1 MLLSIC
7 IPTLD
12 RQEHLDNCLNSIL
25 ISSKNTSNLKFE
37 VCISDNGSDYDVQK
51 LISKYDKNLNIKF
64 KKFQNLGF
72 SLNAIQSVSMASGE
86 FVG

>member
-51 LISKYDKNLNIKF
+51 QLANMIK
-64 KKFQNLGF
+64 
-72 SLNAIQSVSMASGE
+72 I
-86 FVG
+86 